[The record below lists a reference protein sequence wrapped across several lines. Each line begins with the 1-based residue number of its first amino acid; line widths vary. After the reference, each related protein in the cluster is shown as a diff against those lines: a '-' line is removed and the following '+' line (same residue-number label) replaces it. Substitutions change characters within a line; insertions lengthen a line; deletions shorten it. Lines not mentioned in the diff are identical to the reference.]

1 MANITVRMT
10 PAVEK
15 YIGETKNKSQK
26 ANYAIEAWIASEKE
40 ARRSLKGLFTAP
52 ELCALID
59 ILNATIIDVAHANS
73 LRYEFE
79 DACSLDGM
87 DSKWGLDK
95 ASTLAKMDAL
105 TMPQW
110 IVLAQWAAAF
120 WDDTDRSVESY
131 AAQLA

>member
-1 MANITVRMT
+1 MSSVTIRLS
-10 PAVEK
+10 PAAEK
-15 YIGETKNKSQK
+15 YVDGKKNRS
-26 ANYAIEAWIASEKE
+26 AIINTALESWIASEKE
-40 ARRSLKGLFTAP
+40 ARRSLKGLFTVP

-95 ASTLAKMDAL
+95 AATLAKMDAL
-105 TMPQW
+105 SLSQW

-120 WDDTDRSVESY
+120 WDDTDRAVESY

>member
-10 PAVEK
+10 PQVEK
-15 YIGETKNKSQK
+15 HLSDTKNKSAS
-26 ANYAIEAWIASEKE
+26 ANQAIECWIACEKE
-40 ARRSLKGLFTAP
+40 ARRALKGLFIVP

-95 ASTLAKMDAL
+95 TATLKKMDAL